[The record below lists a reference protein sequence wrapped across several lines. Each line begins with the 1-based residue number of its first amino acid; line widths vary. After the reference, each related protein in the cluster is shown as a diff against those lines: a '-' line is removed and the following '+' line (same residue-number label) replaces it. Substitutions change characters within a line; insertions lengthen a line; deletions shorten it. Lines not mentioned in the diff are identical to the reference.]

1 MRLCKCE
8 AVSKAKYLDLG
19 SPRRVARDAGT
30 DVNTSQYVYKAYG
43 IVVAPWHQNTAR
55 SAKFRQCWKTGYSL
69 CIIVVKG
76 SVRKADVETL
86 VTALTHSWVERI
98 ICIELTGTI
107 TGTAGYIRGA
117 VSRLNL
123 AFNNK

>member
-76 SVRKADVETL
+76 SVRKADVETTCDSERSFPKKIGYSNKTPCCWHFKVKRSRDVVL
-86 VTALTHSWVERI
+86 FALNG
-98 ICIELTGTI
+98 LT
-107 TGTAGYIRGA
+107 R
-117 VSRLNL
+117 
-123 AFNNK
+123 